1 MKGKARSKAYHKK
14 NILKDGKHMKLTLL
28 GIDIKKN
35 QRSFINLLERY
46 GVNRRTRCFCE
57 IHQCCKVMTFWFAGY
72 LSIFCEFLVV
82 DHGTFLLPICQTSL
96 SNRIRK
102 KKAKQ
107 LPIMLKRNLKKRT
120 NSETHSQQF
129 VEDKA

>member
-1 MKGKARSKAYHKK
+1 
-14 NILKDGKHMKLTLL
+14 MKLTLL

-35 QRSFINLLERY
+35 QCSFINLLERY

-102 KKAKQ
+102 KKSKTVAHHVE
-107 LPIMLKRNLKKRT
+107 KKF
-120 NSETHSQQF
+120 E
-129 VEDKA
+129 EKI